1 MSPIQGT
8 VENGI
13 VRLGKKGVLRDGQR
27 VVVIPIPSREGSVIP
42 SPEAEREDVE
52 FARASCGRK
61 AHLFE
66 AEDRADA

>member
-1 MSPIQGT
+1 M

-27 VVVIPIPSREGSVIP
+27 VVVIPIPSTEGSVSP
-42 SPEAEREDVE
+42 SPEAERGDVE
-52 FARASCGRK
+52 FVRACRGRK
-61 AHLFE
+61 AHQFE